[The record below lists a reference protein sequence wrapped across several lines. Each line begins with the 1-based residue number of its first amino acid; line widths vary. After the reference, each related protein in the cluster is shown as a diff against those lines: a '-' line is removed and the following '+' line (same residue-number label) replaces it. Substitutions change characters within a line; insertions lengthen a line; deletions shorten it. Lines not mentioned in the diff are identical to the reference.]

1 MSREKTK
8 VGGLNV
14 NDFSFA
20 FKPRFARTRQLYFF
34 EISMNQN
41 TSIKEQVLHPEQNA
55 KAADATTR
63 EATEAM
69 GECAEELDE
78 RICKAL
84 EAASEKKALDLVVLD
99 LREVANFT
107 DYFIIT
113 SGANTRQ
120 VQAIADEVVEQ
131 LKKQGT
137 RAARVEGYNTAEW
150 VLVDYGDFILHVFDD
165 KSRKFYDLERLWR
178 DAKRVQL
185 PAELTGGGSSSLRSE
200 S

>member
-1 MSREKTK
+1 
-8 VGGLNV
+8 
-14 NDFSFA
+14 
-20 FKPRFARTRQLYFF
+20 
-34 EISMNQN
+34 MNQN
-41 TSIKEQVLHPEQNA
+41 TSIKEQVLHPEQSA
-55 KAADATTR
+55 KAADAKPR
-63 EATEAM
+63 EAATEAV
-69 GECAEELDE
+69 GSCADELDE

-84 EAASEKKALDLVVLD
+84 ESASDKKALELVVLD

-107 DYFIIT
+107 DYFIVA

-137 RAARVEGYNTAEW
+137 RAARIEGYNTAEW
-150 VLVDYGDFILHVFDD
+150 VLVDYGDFILHVFED
-165 KSRKFYDLERLWR
+165 KARKFYDLERLWR

-185 PAELTGGGSSSLRSE
+185 PAELTGGSSSLRTE